1 MTDDIIY
8 SQLFLTYGICCEW
21 WTGGGTL
28 VWSKDTIT
36 TSNAY
41 SISSRIDVTTVSTS
55 LSINFAGKYHIRS
68 IEFRIAYC
76 LPKDHLLYCIIMYM
90 FIVYPN
96 R

>member
-21 WTGGGTL
+21 WTGGGAL
-28 VWSKDTIT
+28 VGSKDTIM

-55 LSINFAGKYHIRS
+55 LSINFAAQVSH
-68 IEFRIAYC
+68 
-76 LPKDHLLYCIIMYM
+76 
-90 FIVYPN
+90 
-96 R
+96 